1 MKKKGETRAELIP
14 EVCLEAIAI
23 SCRESKAKTKDEARG
38 EFERK
43 SKWVARHSARPIKFL
58 YLTVRV

>member
-23 SCRESKAKTKDEARG
+23 SCRRSKAKTKNEARG

-43 SKWVARHSARPIKFL
+43 SKWVTRHSARPIKFL